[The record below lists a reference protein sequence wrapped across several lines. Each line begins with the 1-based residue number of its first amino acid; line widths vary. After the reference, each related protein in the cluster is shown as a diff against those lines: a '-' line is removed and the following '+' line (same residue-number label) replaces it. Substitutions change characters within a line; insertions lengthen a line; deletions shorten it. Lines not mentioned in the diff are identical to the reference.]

1 MSCAA
6 LSIRAVRMAER
17 GMDTRSETD
26 DSGGLSLS
34 AEVEDKGQSSRHR
47 DTMESTITCNGRRRS
62 ASRSCVTDRGVSRG
76 SLIVPGALCLQL
88 WQVHQP
94 ESPVS
99 AAPARPQTGR
109 EPAHKEKDT
118 AWRGYKKKRIKLCVT
133 SAQTQRSYVSH
144 PLTAREFLASFSTC
158 LAA

>member
-1 MSCAA
+1 
-6 LSIRAVRMAER
+6 MAER

-34 AEVEDKGQSSRHR
+34 AAVEDKGQSSRHR
-47 DTMESTITCNGRRRS
+47 DTIESTITCNGRRRS
-62 ASRSCVTDRGVSRG
+62 VSRTCVTDHDREQR
-76 SLIVPGALCLQL
+76 LLNVPGALCLQL

-109 EPAHKEKDT
+109 EPARKVTDR
-118 AWRGYKKKRIKLCVT
+118 AWRGHKTLD
-133 SAQTQRSYVSH
+133 
-144 PLTAREFLASFSTC
+144 
-158 LAA
+158 